1 VSEVL
6 KREDL
11 SVDVE
16 FDVVVF
22 RVADHLARFSYPTA
36 FMIAQRL
43 RLSAGVAAR
52 VAGVTQ
58 EERRDMKRQDAPH
71 ELNAGVQITNLSNGK
86 PELRWDAWPEGALV
100 AFQFGNTTARWEADK
115 AMIVAAWFREGGRQ
129 AKHNAGD
136 TSQTIRVAGI
146 LTDANENARLARR

>member
-1 VSEVL
+1 MSALL

-16 FDVVVF
+16 EDVVVF
-22 RVADHLARFSYPTA
+22 RVADHVTRFSYPTA
-36 FMIAQRL
+36 FMIAQRI

-52 VAGVTQ
+52 VAGVGAK
-58 EERRDMKRQDAPH
+58 ERFDMKRQEAPH
-71 ELNAGVQITNLSNGK
+71 ELNAEVQIDVLDGK
-86 PELRWDAWPEGALV
+86 PGSRWNAWPDGELV
-100 AFQFGNTTARWEADK
+100 AFQFGQTVARWEADK
-115 AMIVAAWFREGGRQ
+115 AMIVASWFREGGRQ

-146 LTDANENARLARR
+146 LTDASANQVH

>member
-1 VSEVL
+1 MSELL

-16 FDVVVF
+16 DDVVVF

-52 VAGVTQ
+52 VAGVTPG
-58 EERRDMKRQDAPH
+58 ERRDMKRQTAPE
-71 ELNAGVQITNLSNGK
+71 ELFADVQIDTVNGA
-86 PELRWDAWPEGALV
+86 PALRWNAWSEGELV
-100 AFQFGNTTARWEADK
+100 AFQFGQTIARWEADK

-136 TSQTIRVAGI
+136 TSQTIRLAGI
-146 LTDANENARLARR
+146 LTDANENARLNRR

>member
-1 VSEVL
+1 MSELL
-6 KREDL
+6 KRENV

-16 FDVVVF
+16 NDVVVF
-22 RVADHLARFSYPTA
+22 RVADQVARFAYPTS

-52 VAGVTQ
+52 VAGANPK
-58 EERRDMKRQDAPH
+58 ERFNMKRQKAPE
-71 ELNAGVQITNLSNGK
+71 ELFADVQIDTVNGA
-86 PELRWDAWPEGALV
+86 PALRWNAWSEGELV
-100 AFQFGNTTARWEADK
+100 AFQFGQTIARWEADK

-136 TSQTIRVAGI
+136 TSQTIRIGGY
-146 LTDANENARLARR
+146 LTDANENARLNLR

>member
-1 VSEVL
+1 MTGLL

-16 FDVVVF
+16 DDVVVF
-22 RVADHLARFSYPTA
+22 RVADHVARFSYPTA

-52 VAGVTQ
+52 IAGVNR
-58 EERRDMKRQDAPH
+58 EERQDMKRQAAPQ
-71 ELNAGVQITNLSNGK
+71 ELQAEVQIDS
-86 PELRWDAWPEGALV
+86 AEGLGWNVWNEGELV
-100 AFQFGNTTARWEADK
+100 AFRFGDTIARWESDK
-115 AMIVAAWFREGGRQ
+115 AMILAAWFREGGRQ

-136 TSQTIRVAGI
+136 TSQTLRIGGI
-146 LTDANENARLARR
+146 LTDANENARLRGS

>member
-1 VSEVL
+1 MSEL
-6 KREDL
+6 LQREDL

-16 FDVVVF
+16 DDVVVF

-52 VAGVTQ
+52 IAGASAK
-58 EERRDMKRQDAPH
+58 ERFDMKRQEAPH
-71 ELNAGVQITNLSNGK
+71 ELNADVQIDTVDGD
-86 PELRWDAWPEGALV
+86 PGLRWNAWSEGELV
-100 AFQFGNTTARWEADK
+100 AFQFGQTVARWEADK
-115 AMIVAAWFREGGRQ
+115 AMIVAAWFREGGKQ

-136 TSQTIRVAGI
+136 TSQTIRLAGI
-146 LTDANENARLARR
+146 LTDANLNARLRGQ

>member
-1 VSEVL
+1 MSELL
-6 KREDL
+6 KRENV

-16 FDVVVF
+16 NDVVVF
-22 RVADHLARFSYPTA
+22 RVADQVARFAYPTS

-52 VAGVTQ
+52 VAGANPK
-58 EERRDMKRQDAPH
+58 ERFNMKRQAAPE
-71 ELNAGVQITNLSNGK
+71 ELAADVRVEQVEGGPYWNA
-86 PELRWDAWPEGALV
+86 WAEGELV
-100 AFQFGNTTARWEADK
+100 AFQFGQTIARWEADK

-136 TSQTIRVAGI
+136 TSQTIRIGGI
-146 LTDANENARLARR
+146 LTDANENARLNLR